1 MAPFVTVKTLNPPFD
16 EERVPST
23 IVPPTELMQER
34 LIVKLAQLATE
45 QLGWFHRERCCH
57 ASLIPENV
65 TVAVPPADND
75 IEAGPEAVA
84 EVIPGSWIVPIAKLV
99 LVRVAPLGFAATT
112 ETPRFAFD

>member
-23 IVPPTELMQER
+23 IVPPTELMQEP

-45 QLGWFHRERCCH
+45 TARLVPSGTVLPL

-65 TVAVPPADND
+65 TVAVPPADKD

-112 ETPRFAFD
+112 ETPAVCV